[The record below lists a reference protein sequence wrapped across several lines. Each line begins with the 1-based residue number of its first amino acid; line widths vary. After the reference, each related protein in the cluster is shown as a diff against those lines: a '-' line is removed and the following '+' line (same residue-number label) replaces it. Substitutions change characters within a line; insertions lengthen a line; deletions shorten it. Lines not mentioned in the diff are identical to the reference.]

1 MTDAEQFSD
10 GCLHANLRVQFL
22 KSSSVPSLHA
32 DAVTDNRAM
41 PTHSIR
47 QAETLHV
54 HAPLLD
60 FSAALKFAISVRDI
74 ETNSTIRA

>member
-10 GCLHANLRVQFL
+10 GCLHANLRVQLL

-32 DAVTDNRAM
+32 DAVTDNRATANAQYSAGRN
-41 PTHSIR
+41 PACSCSAAR
-47 QAETLHV
+47 
-54 HAPLLD
+54 